1 MYDAQQKAAQHNIV
15 LYRYTEFCYT
25 DCHILEEVLL
35 KAVIL
40 SVFMLIAV
48 MLIVVGANK
57 SIADKGR
64 TIQFNRGQCNTNFSS
79 VTYSHSKM
87 N

>member
-1 MYDAQQKAAQHNIV
+1 MTFSIGTHSIRGLMCDAQQKAAQHNIV

-35 KAVIL
+35 KAVML

-48 MLIVVGANK
+48 MLIVVGPNK
-57 SIADKGR
+57 SVADSRKNHL
-64 TIQFNRGQCNTNFSS
+64 I
-79 VTYSHSKM
+79 
-87 N
+87 